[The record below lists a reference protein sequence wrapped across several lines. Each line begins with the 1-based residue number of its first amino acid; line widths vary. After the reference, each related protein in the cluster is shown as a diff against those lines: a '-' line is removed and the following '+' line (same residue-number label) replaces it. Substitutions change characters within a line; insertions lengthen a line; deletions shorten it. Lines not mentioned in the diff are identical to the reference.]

1 MFSYQIAPI
10 KSAWPLLAS
19 MKMNHNDVYTRKD
32 LQVVHTNFTTCG
44 RGLKLTP
51 FSYELTLLRYY
62 LPPPPLSWPFFL
74 NWPLVAI
81 RSRAVVREGSEGAF
95 GVSEKR
101 TSFCLSLYHYQP
113 PQILKPN
120 DRSEKRGWT
129 KKVLLLVFIEYVTA
143 IFLSP

>member
-1 MFSYQIAPI
+1 
-10 KSAWPLLAS
+10 
-19 MKMNHNDVYTRKD
+19 MNLHYSG
-32 LQVVHTNFTTCG
+32 TTYHHHHFH
-44 RGLKLTP
+44 GL
-51 FSYELTLLRYY
+51 
-62 LPPPPLSWPFFL
+62 FFL

-129 KKVLLLVFIEYVTA
+129 KKVLLHVFIEY
-143 IFLSP
+143 ISNCNFFEPLNMIHQLEEFFQEKLESIHIEIWSFPDPDFKIHLFLEIYS